1 MLSPRHILAL
11 FLITTT
17 RGFVLLKRRQ
27 QQTHTTRL
35 FDKKQD
41 GYKFGDL
48 TKTLLG
54 STAKALS
61 GKKSYQFGDITK
73 SVAKKAADAVK
84 EISGKDEYQF
94 GDLSR
99 ALDQKAKEKAAEFT
113 GKSDY
118 QVGDISKEILRRVR
132 EGEYKVEDIILLAKI
147 MVTLGA
153 EFSPLA
159 GILPAKLLL
168 EMMNY
173 SLAQEVGGKVLDI
186 VTQTLDKRFKDAVT
200 GDADYALGDLTK
212 KAILNFIGKK
222 DGDYE
227 FGDLTKTISKKMK
240 EKDRKGSGVILDV
253 DFVKELEQWDNSL
266 KLTEAKQP

>member
-1 MLSPRHILAL
+1 MLSPSHIIVLL
-11 FLITTT
+11 LITTT
-17 RGFVLLKRRQ
+17 RGFVLLQTRQ
-27 QQTHTTRL
+27 EQKHSCL
-35 FDKKQD
+35 LDKKQD

-61 GKKSYQFGDITK
+61 GKKDYQFGDITK
-73 SVAKKAADAVK
+73 SVARKAADAVK

-94 GDLSR
+94 GDLTR

-159 GILPAKLLL
+159 GMLPAKLLL
-168 EMMNY
+168 EMINY

-186 VTQTLDKRFKDAVT
+186 VT
-200 GDADYALGDLTK
+200 
-212 KAILNFIGKK
+212 
-222 DGDYE
+222 
-227 FGDLTKTISKKMK
+227 
-240 EKDRKGSGVILDV
+240 
-253 DFVKELEQWDNSL
+253 
-266 KLTEAKQP
+266 